1 MLMTLPPF
9 VGAELYFPSFLIS
22 QDEDAVADLSYFTPA
37 GAQLPGNYDVEL
49 YLNGTWLAE
58 RKLKF
63 VPVDSLTSSHAAL
76 LSGGMFMTI
85 LAWWRV

>member
-1 MLMTLPPF
+1 M
-9 VGAELYFPSFLIS
+9 
-22 QDEDAVADLSYFTPA
+22 ADLSHLTPA

-63 VPVDSLTSSHAAL
+63 VPVDSLESSHAAL
-76 LSGGMFMTI
+76 PPGGGCS
-85 LAWWRV
+85 